1 MPASKIPVVLALAAA
16 ALLCVVLGWR
26 PLYSPDIGFY
36 LSYGRTIAETGS
48 VPFVDALT
56 FTRAGTPL
64 DLAPW
69 LFSLLSWRLF
79 DSGGADALI
88 AATIVLHL
96 AVFAV
101 LVLLASRR
109 TGSLSVYSGL
119 LAALFALGSL
129 HEYRPH
135 LVSWLAL
142 ALVLL
147 CLDAHDRGS
156 RRAAWAIPA
165 ILAVWVNL
173 HSLFVLGLV
182 AVAIHLLADAI
193 ERRRI
198 DRRLAAVAI
207 ASLAASF
214 LTPYAGAVATFPV
227 RQFAILSGGLVKSEI
242 VGTAEFLS
250 PFRTAFYSASGRFT
264 LWQPVLFV
272 HLHLALVAVATL
284 LGGKRFRL
292 RDWLLLLAFGWAFA
306 KGMKNHGYFFVATFP
321 AAVAGLEEAAR
332 RLRGRRIPLV
342 ASCAALLLALVVSVQ
357 VANGYWYGLQRAP
370 HRFGGGVNATVLPV
384 EASAFL
390 RDRVPEPVP
399 LLNQWDGGGWIGF
412 ATRWPVFVDGRNEVM
427 GEAFYREYLAMKS
440 PEGLSR
446 GIERFG
452 IRAAVVP
459 AIDLPEWFVWFRS
472 APDWRWVHRDASHA
486 VFVHRSLPVRAADV
500 VPSRMPAFTAER
512 ADAILAAARE
522 RTNPSLLA
530 SLTRRH
536 HEPSI
541 ELRESLTWLRAG
553 RPDAALAA
561 GLAGIERATFS
572 APELLAT
579 VGHALWDLGERDR
592 AALCFETAL
601 RSIEDPL
608 ARERLAARRGRR

>member
-1 MPASKIPVVLALAAA
+1 LPASRVSVILALAAA

-48 VPFVDALT
+48 VPLVDALT

-79 DSGGADALI
+79 DSGGANALI
-88 AATIVLHL
+88 VATIVLHL

-109 TGSLSVYSGL
+109 MGAVPVFAGV

-135 LVSWLAL
+135 LFSWLAL

-147 CLDAHDRGS
+147 CLDAHDRGN
-156 RRAAWAIPA
+156 RRVSWAIPA

-182 AVAIHLLADAI
+182 AVALHLLADAV

-198 DRRLAAVAI
+198 DRRLAVVAI
-207 ASLAASF
+207 VSLAASF
-214 LTPYAGAVATFPV
+214 LTPYAGAVATFPI

-272 HLHLALVAVATL
+272 HLHLALVAVAAL

-292 RDWLLLLAFGWAFA
+292 RDWLFLLAFGWAFV
-306 KGMKNHGYFFVATFP
+306 KGMKNQGYFFIATFP
-321 AAVAGLEEAAR
+321 AVVAGLEEAAR
-332 RLRGRRIPLV
+332 KLRGKRTPLV
-342 ASCAALLLALVVSVQ
+342 ASIATLLLALVVSVQ
-357 VANGYWYGLQRAP
+357 IANGYWYGLQRAP
-370 HRFGGGVNATVLPV
+370 HRFGGGVNAIVLPV
-384 EASAFL
+384 EASLFL
-390 RDRVPEPVP
+390 RDRVPGPVP

-412 ATRWPVFVDGRNEVM
+412 ATRWPVFIDGRNEVM
-427 GEAFYREYLAMKS
+427 GEAFYGEYLAMKT
-440 PEGLSR
+440 PEGLAR
-446 GIERFG
+446 GIERYG

-459 AIDLPEWFVWFRS
+459 AVDLPEWLVWFRT
-472 APDWRWVHRDASHA
+472 APDWRWAHRDASHA
-486 VFVHRSLPVRAADV
+486 VFVHRSLPVNTPDV
-500 VPSRMPAFTAER
+500 VPSGMPEFTAAR
-512 ADAILAAARE
+512 ADAILASARE

-536 HEPSI
+536 HEPSV
-541 ELRESLTWLRAG
+541 ELRESLTWLRVG

-561 GLAGIERATFS
+561 GLAGLERATFP

-579 VGHALWDLGERDR
+579 TGHALWDLGERDR
-592 AALCFETAL
+592 AALCFESAL
-601 RSIEDPL
+601 RSIDDPL
-608 ARERLAARRGRR
+608 ARERLASRSGRR

>member
-1 MPASKIPVVLALAAA
+1 LPASRVSVILALAAA

-48 VPFVDALT
+48 VPLVDALT

-79 DSGGADALI
+79 DSGGANALI
-88 AATIVLHL
+88 VATIVLHL

-109 TGSLSVYSGL
+109 MGAVPVFAGV

-135 LVSWLAL
+135 LFSWLAL
-142 ALVLL
+142 AVVLL
-147 CLDAHDRGS
+147 CLDAHDRGN

-182 AVAIHLLADAI
+182 AVALHLFADAV

-207 ASLAASF
+207 VSLAASF
-214 LTPYAGAVATFPV
+214 LTPYAGAVATFPI
-227 RQFAILSGGLVKSEI
+227 RQFTILSDGLVKSEI

-272 HLHLALVAVATL
+272 HLHLALVAAAAL

-292 RDWLLLLAFGWAFA
+292 RDWLFLLAFGWAFA

-321 AAVAGLEEAAR
+321 AVVAGLEEAAR
-332 RLRGRRIPLV
+332 RLRGRWVPV
-342 ASCAALLLALVVSVQ
+342 AASCATALVALVVSVQ
-357 VANGYWYGLQRAP
+357 AANGYWYGLQRAP
-370 HRFGGGVNATVLPV
+370 HRFGGGVNAIVLPV
-384 EASAFL
+384 EASLFL
-390 RDRVPEPVP
+390 RDRVPGPVP

-412 ATRWPVFVDGRNEVM
+412 ATRWPVFIDGRNEV
-427 GEAFYREYLAMKS
+427 LA
-440 PEGLSR
+440 R

-459 AIDLPEWFVWFRS
+459 AVDLPEWLVWFRS

-486 VFVHRSLPVRAADV
+486 VFAHRSLPVNTPGV
-500 VPSRMPAFTAER
+500 VPSGLPEFTAAR
-512 ADAILAAARE
+512 ADAILASARE

-536 HEPSI
+536 HEPSV
-541 ELRESLTWLRAG
+541 ELRESLTWLRVG
-553 RPDAALAA
+553 RPDAALGAALA
-561 GLAGIERATFS
+561 GLERATFS

-579 VGHALWDLGERDR
+579 TGHALWDLGERDR
-592 AALCFETAL
+592 AAHCFESAL
-601 RSIEDPL
+601 RSIDDPL
-608 ARERLAARRGRR
+608 ARERLAARSGRR